1 MLLDFTVENF
11 RSIKGAETLSA
22 VAATK
27 SKSKPS
33 NSESG
38 RRVKSDDEIAQ
49 PFHVEGWDIDVLPVI
64 AIFGANASGKSN
76 VLKAFNY
83 LLKFMSDGNY
93 DRGAELIPFKLD
105 KQSRESPSSFKLR
118 VVIGGTIYIYSLV
131 LNSNRIISEKLEY
144 ALVSTK
150 RYRLL
155 YSRSWNEAYQN
166 FEWKN
171 GSDFS
176 GSHIQLEENLHE
188 REPFTSLFSKLEI
201 KVIKSFSFWV
211 TGSFISNAYGSHT
224 MHYRQYINLTWNLGQ
239 TSSPAF
245 SMHLE
250 KAKKLLIKFDTG
262 LHDIQIKKGEDNERD
277 IDILA
282 FHKTEQGEILSW
294 KFEEESTGTQNL
306 FGLAVGIEFMLQP
319 DLNLSLII
327 DELGSNLHPNIVHNI
342 VRLFQD
348 TQTNPNRAQLIF
360 TSHDNTLQRNNLLRR
375 DQIWF
380 TQKRPDQST
389 ELYSLSDFKVRND
402 LAIDKAYLDGR
413 FGAVPFISDEDD
425 FSAVGDDNG

>member
-22 VAATK
+22 VAASK

-33 NSESG
+33 NSES
-38 RRVKSDDEIAQ
+38 RHRVKSDDEIAQ

-64 AIFGANASGKSN
+64 VIFGANASGKSN

-83 LLKFMSDGNY
+83 LLKFMCEGNY

-105 KQSRESPSSFKLR
+105 QQSRESPSCFKLR
-118 VVIGGTIYIYSLV
+118 IVIDGTIYIYSLV
-131 LNSNRIISEKLEY
+131 LNSNRIIAEKLEY

-150 RYRLL
+150 RDRLL
-155 YSRSWNEAYQN
+155 YSRFWNEEYQK
-166 FEWKN
+166 FKWKN
-171 GSDFS
+171 GSDFL
-176 GSHIQLEENLHE
+176 GSHIQLEKNLHE

-211 TGSFISNAYGSHT
+211 RGSFMANTYASHN
-224 MHYRQYINLTWNLGQ
+224 MHYRKYINITWNLGQ
-239 TSSPAF
+239 TSNPEF
-245 SMHLE
+245 SGLLE
-250 KAKKLLIKFDTG
+250 NAKKLLIKFDTG
-262 LHDIQIKKGEDNERD
+262 LHDIQIKKAEDNERD

-282 FHKTEQGEILSW
+282 FHKIEQGEILSW

-306 FGLAVGIEFMLQP
+306 FGLAVNIELMLQA
-319 DLNLSLII
+319 DFNLPLII
-327 DELGSNLHPNIVHNI
+327 DELGSSLHPNIIHSI
-342 VRLFQD
+342 VQLFQA
-348 TQTNPNRAQLIF
+348 TQTNHNRIQLIF

-389 ELYSLSDFKVRND
+389 ELYPLSDFKVRND

-425 FSAVGDDNG
+425 FMPVGEDNG

>member
-22 VAATK
+22 VAASK
-27 SKSKPS
+27 SKSKAS

-38 RRVKSDDEIAQ
+38 RRIKSDDEIAE

-76 VLKAFNY
+76 VLKALNY
-83 LLKFMSDGNY
+83 LLKFMSEGNY
-93 DRGAELIPFKLD
+93 DRGAELIPFKLNQ
-105 KQSRESPSSFKLR
+105 QSRESPSSFKLR
-118 VVIGGTIYIYSLV
+118 ILFDGTIYIYSLI
-131 LNSNRIISEKLEY
+131 LNSNRILSEKLEY

-155 YSRSWNEAYQN
+155 YSRFWNEEHQK

-176 GSHIQLEENLHE
+176 GAHIQLEKNLQE

-201 KVIKSFSFWV
+201 QVIDAFTLWFSASFMANAL
-211 TGSFISNAYGSHT
+211 SNT
-224 MHYRQYINLTWNLGQ
+224 MYINVMWNLSQ
-239 TSSPAF
+239 TSNPEFSPF
-245 SMHLE
+245 LE
-250 KAKKLLIKFDTG
+250 RAKKLLIKFDTG
-262 LHDIQIKKGEDNERD
+262 LHDIQIKKSKDNEMD
-277 IDILA
+277 IEVTA

-294 KFEEESTGTQNL
+294 KFEEESTGTQSLFNL
-306 FGLAVGIEFMLQP
+306 AASIEFILQGYLP
-319 DLNLSLII
+319 LVI

-342 VRLFQD
+342 VQLFQD
-348 TQTNPNRAQLIF
+348 KQTNPKRAQLIF

-413 FGAVPFISDEDD
+413 FGAVPFISDEDEEPTNSEEKD
-425 FSAVGDDNG
+425 KDNG